1 MKIKVLI
8 VDDHAI
14 FAFSLASLLN
24 AQPDI
29 EVVGTAND
37 GNTAAL
43 LASRLTPDIILMD
56 LLMPGFDGVKT
67 TRRLRADG
75 IRAKILFLTSLFC
88 SDSLSR
94 ALESDVQGAVLKNDE
109 PPELLKAIRKV
120 ARGERFVSDEIQRI
134 LINTPPVPEL
144 SPRQREVLDLL
155 VQGKGNAE
163 IANSLDIRIDTV
175 KEHLMLIF
183 DKLGVSSRAEAISLA
198 LSRHLLEF

>member
-163 IANSLDIRIDTV
+163 IANSLDIRLDTV

>member
-37 GNTAAL
+37 GATAAL
-43 LASRLTPDIILMD
+43 LASRLAPDIILMD

-163 IANSLDIRIDTV
+163 IANSLDIRLDTV